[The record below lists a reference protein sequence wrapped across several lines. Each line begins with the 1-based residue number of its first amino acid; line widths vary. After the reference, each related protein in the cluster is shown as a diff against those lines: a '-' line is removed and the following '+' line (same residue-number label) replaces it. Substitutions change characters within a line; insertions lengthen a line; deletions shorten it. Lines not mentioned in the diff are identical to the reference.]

1 MDVARVGIAGWALRR
16 EHQPMFDEGAS
27 HLARYATRFNAV
39 EINSS
44 FYRRHRAATYARWA
58 SSVREG
64 FQFSVKVPKAITH
77 AAKLAEPDAALDEFL
92 GDVTALGA
100 TLGCFLVQLPP
111 SLQLDLDVAST
122 FFAALRDRFAGAV
135 ALEPR
140 HVTWGSSEADAL
152 LAQFRIARVAADPPK
167 VPDGT
172 RPGGWPGLVY
182 YRMHGS
188 PRTYYSRYDD
198 EQLAALA
205 ADVTSYVRADIPV
218 WCIFDNTALGAA
230 TANAL
235 ELRRLLMWPASAVK
249 SMPAVDG

>member
-1 MDVARVGIAGWALRR
+1 MMEAARVGIAGWALRR

-58 SSVREG
+58 ASVPETFR
-64 FQFSVKVPKAITH
+64 FSVKVPKAITH
-77 AAKLAEPDAALDEFL
+77 AAKLTSPDAALDEFL

-100 TLGCFLVQLPP
+100 TLGCLLVQLPP
-111 SLQLDLDVAST
+111 SLQLDPPVAEA
-122 FFAALRDRFAGAV
+122 FFVALRARVDGPV

-140 HVTWGSSEADAL
+140 HTTWASEEAEAL
-152 LAQFRIARVAADPPK
+152 FARFRIARVAADPPR
-167 VPDGT
+167 VPDGDS
-172 RPGGWPGLVY
+172 PGGWPGLVY

-188 PRTYYSRYDD
+188 PRTYYSTYDD
-198 EQLAALA
+198 EQLAVLA
-205 ADVTSYVRADIPV
+205 DAIASYVRRDVPV

-230 TANAL
+230 TPNAL
-235 ELRRLLMWPASAVK
+235 ELRRLLER
-249 SMPAVDG
+249 

>member
-1 MDVARVGIAGWALRR
+1 MEAARVGIAGWALRR

-58 SSVREG
+58 ASVPDG
-64 FQFSVKVPKAITH
+64 FRFSVKMPKAITH
-77 AAKLAEPDAALDEFL
+77 TARLQDADAALDEFI

-100 TLGCFLVQLPP
+100 TLGCLLAQLPP
-111 SLQLDLDVAST
+111 SLQLDTEIAAA
-122 FFAALRDRFAGAV
+122 FFAALRDRFSGPV

-140 HVTWGSSEADAL
+140 HVTWGSSDADAL

-167 VPDGT
+167 VPDGR

-188 PRTYYSRYDD
+188 PRTYYSAYDD
-198 EQLAALA
+198 EQLAMLA
-205 ADVTSYVRADIPV
+205 ADVSSYARADIPV

-230 TANAL
+230 TPNAL
-235 ELRRLLMWPASAVK
+235 ELRQLLER
-249 SMPAVDG
+249 